1 MLGKLWDIAEDNL
14 VWVSLLV
21 GSSLIGIRWDGSN
34 DFGVSVFEL
43 GMSSEVLSFF
53 GVLIGVSH
61 RKRA

>member
-1 MLGKLWDIAEDNL
+1 MLGKLWNITEDNL

-34 DFGVSVFEL
+34 DFSVSVFEL
-43 GMSSEVLSFF
+43 GMSSEVLSFL